1 MAINHLQLHDNGQLR
16 HFLSIDGLSYDI
28 LWQIIH
34 LAEHFINAD
43 GSIRKQPLLQQKI
56 VANLFFEASTRTR
69 TTFELAA
76 KHLSAQVLNLNIA
89 IASTRKGETLLDTV
103 LNLHAM
109 QCDMFIMRHIHSGA
123 AHFLA
128 QHLPAGVALINAGDG
143 CHAHPTQA
151 MLDMLTIHRYKGDF
165 ARLRVAIVGDILHSR
180 VARSQIHAL
189 NTLGVAECRVIAPKT
204 LLPHNIDAFGVHVY
218 HDLSKGLR
226 DVDVVMMLRLQQERM
241 QSGLLPSQREFY
253 QQYGLTMDR
262 LAAAKPDVM
271 VMHPG
276 PMNRG
281 VEIASDVADGANSV
295 ILKQVQLGIA
305 VRMAIL
311 SLLTGVGSGELK

>member
-1 MAINHLQLHDNGQLR
+1 MATTQIQLHNNGRLR
-16 HFLSIDGLSYDI
+16 HFLTIEGLPYQI
-28 LWQIIH
+28 LFEIIT
-34 LAEHFINAD
+34 LAERFID
-43 GSIRKQPLLQQKI
+43 RTGTLHKQPLLPQTT

-76 KHLSAQVLNLNIA
+76 KHLSARVLNLNIA
-89 IASTRKGETLLDTV
+89 IASIRKGETLLDTV

-109 QCDMFIMRHIHSGA
+109 QCDMFVMRHIHSGA

-128 QHLPAGVALINAGDG
+128 EHLPPSVALINAGDG

-165 ARLRVAIVGDILHSR
+165 GRLRVAIVGDILHSR

-204 LLPHNIDAFGVHVY
+204 LLPHAVESLGVHVY
-218 HDLSKGLR
+218 HDLSVGLR

-241 QSGLLPSQREFY
+241 RSGLLPSPREFY
-253 QQYGLTMDR
+253 QQYGLTAER
-262 LAAAKPDVM
+262 LAVAKPDAM

-281 VEIASDVADGANSV
+281 VEIASDVADGAQSV
-295 ILKQVQLGIA
+295 ILTQVQLGIA
-305 VRMAIL
+305 VRMAIMC
-311 SLLTGVGSGELK
+311 LLTGVSPEE